1 MGDEARFRYSVI
13 GAQGSLIHVEE
24 AGDITAP
31 SVFRHD
37 WPESWSSWP
46 QVMVTEVDDDLL
58 RDVTGILTSLYGRRA
73 AANRVQ
79 RTVAAITGAPVR

>member
-1 MGDEARFRYSVI
+1 
-13 GAQGSLIHVEE
+13 LIHVEE
-24 AGDITAP
+24 AGNITTVP
-31 SVFRHD
+31 SVFLHG